1 MVASTPLLN
10 HVASFHPASLS
21 LARLYGAIDLLC
33 LVVYWSC
40 QAIGVI
46 DAPVEKVFELFLDN
60 TRVHEYNEHC
70 RYTIYRLYLY

>member
-1 MVASTPLLN
+1 MVVL
-10 HVASFHPASLS
+10 
-21 LARLYGAIDLLC
+21 
-33 LVVYWSC
+33 W

-70 RYTIYRLYLY
+70 R